1 MLRRNEKE
9 GSMEDLAE
17 GKFFFPGI
25 HSIHAAPENTELVDI
40 LKQRSEDDKVK
51 LRAVPYS
58 TWGQQGA
65 SNIVVKL

>member
-25 HSIHAAPENTELVDI
+25 HSIHAAPENT
-40 LKQRSEDDKVK
+40 DKVK
-51 LRAVPYS
+51 LREVPYS